1 MMNKKHFIHLV
12 LSFVM
17 LLNFTTGAF
26 AQGTTSRVT
35 GVVIDPNGAVVPNAK
50 VTLTNEGTQVIFTSE
65 TSSTGTYAFES
76 VQIGTYSLTIEKD
89 GFKKFVASG
98 NTVNIGQPTTIN
110 ITLELGQ
117 VAEVVE
123 VRGGAELVQT
133 SSSGNFGTIVDQKIV
148 ERLPI
153 VGVRGR
159 NPLDLVLLQPGV
171 VNGANTGGGIHVHG
185 ARDRAW
191 NFTLDGIDT
200 NETSAGGSN
209 FSPTRTNPDSITE
222 FKVITSNATAEFGR
236 NSGAQV
242 AMVTRSGTNEFHGN
256 AFEFYQTPSFRANE
270 YENNLNNIVKPQF
283 VQHIPGF
290 SIGGP
295 VWIPKVYDG
304 RNKTF
309 FFTNMQWLRLRS
321 TRTVTSNVY
330 TQAARSG
337 IFRYVV
343 GGQNNPAGVAG
354 ASVDASGNVLSG
366 INVKSYNVAA
376 NDPARRGLDP
386 TVQSIL
392 GLTPLP
398 NNFTVGDGLNLAGYS
413 FSPIEREK
421 QQDFVAKIDHVINRN
436 NTVFGRWSQGSQ
448 DTIGDFVNDGWSRF
462 PGTPRIV
469 DTIRRPKNLALNWR
483 WTPTDRITN
492 EAVFGI
498 NRFFFDFFNP
508 DPNSADNPP
517 FFLGLVTHPLD
528 HTIGNL
534 RELVTYQVVDNLS
547 WVRGS
552 HTFKAG
558 FNFRFQKHEDRRGS
572 VAGGNVR
579 PIANFS
585 RTTNP
590 VDPATFALPTDINT
604 ANDRPRLQSAINE
617 LLGRVGSISQSFV
630 AESDNAYAA
639 PATTFVFASRYNELD
654 FYGQDS
660 WKLRP
665 NLTIDLGLRW
675 EIKQS
680 PRSVNGSIILR
691 PDQGVFVGAQPS
703 ANLKWVEGALH
714 DDDINN
720 FGPSV
725 GIAWDPFGTGK
736 TSIRGNYR
744 IAYDRMN
751 TFVIS
756 STIFQSEPG
765 LTLGVVNTA
774 FGQAG
779 GRLSD
784 GLPTLTPPAG
794 LTPTQLR
801 QPASFSSGS
810 IHVVDPNWVAP
821 RTQQWGLSVQREVG
835 WKTVVELNYIGRK
848 GENLFG
854 AYNINQA
861 EIFTNG
867 FVDAFKAVKAG
878 GQSSLINQ
886 LLQPDPSRRTTETGS
901 DLVRRLFP
909 TELSQNAVAGL
920 AATLARRTASSGAP
934 LPVASG
940 LGATFFFPFPQFAGG
955 LNVLDSG
962 DRSTYHAFEAIVT
975 RRHSSGLSFQLG
987 YTLAKSLDTR
997 SFDPAFTRVGTGS
1010 TQSASSTPFDVKNR
1024 ELNYARSDF
1033 DRKHSFQGSAVYDLP
1048 FGKGRQFASDVY
1060 PALERI
1066 IGGWSLTGSV
1076 VLTSG
1081 RPFTIYSGSNNY
1093 SSVVQTPA
1101 NCNGCTPDIIKRLFD
1116 SASGT
1121 EFYLDPS
1128 QRGTAFNAAT
1138 NTRGIFSIPEPGEFG
1153 NTGRNYFTTP
1163 GFFNLNL
1170 AIGKFTRITEN
1181 HKLEYRLEM
1190 QNATNTPSF
1199 GLPESA
1205 VITSALFARARGNT
1219 VSGSRRIQMALKYSF

>member
-1 MMNKKHFIHLV
+1 MRQKTFIH
-12 LSFVM
+12 F
-17 LLNFTTGAF
+17 LLTFLLAFPYSASAF

-35 GVVIDPNGAVVPNAK
+35 GVVLDPNGAVVVNAK
-50 VTLTNEGTQVIFTSE
+50 VTLTNEGTQLAFTSE
-65 TSSTGTYAFES
+65 TSSTGTYTFDS
-76 VQIGTYSLTIEKD
+76 VQIGSYTLIVEKD
-89 GFKKFVASG
+89 GFKKFIASG
-98 NTVNIGQPTTIN
+98 NAVNIGQPTTLN
-110 ITLELGQ
+110 IQLELGQ

-123 VRGGAELVQT
+123 VKGGAELVQT
-133 SSSGNFGTIVDQKIV
+133 SSSGNFGTIVEQRVVD
-148 ERLPI
+148 RLPI

-171 VNGANTGGGIHVHG
+171 TNGANTGGGIHVHG

-222 FKVITSNATAEFGR
+222 FKVITSNATAEYGR

-242 AMVTRSGTNEFHGN
+242 AMVTKSGTNEFHGN
-256 AFEFYQTPSFRANE
+256 AFEFYQTPRFRANE
-270 YENNLNNIVKPQF
+270 YENNLNKVVKPQF

-295 VWIPKVYDG
+295 VWIPKIYDG
-304 RNKTF
+304 HNKTF
-309 FFTNMQWLRLRS
+309 FFTNLQWLRLRS
-321 TRTVTSNVY
+321 TRAVTSTVY
-330 TQAARSG
+330 TQAARNG
-337 IFRYVV
+337 VFRYVA
-343 GGQNNPAGVAG
+343 GGQNNPAGVTG
-354 ASVDASGNVLSG
+354 ASVDASGNVLPG
-366 INVKSYNVAA
+366 ISVRSYDIVA
-376 NDPARRGLDP
+376 NDPARKGLDP
-386 TVQSIL
+386 TVQKVL

-398 NNFTVGDGLNLAGYS
+398 NNFTVGDGLNTAGYS

-421 QQDFVAKIDHVINRN
+421 QQDLVIKIDHVINPN
-436 NTVFGRWSQGSQ
+436 NTIFGRWSQGSQ

-469 DTIRRPKNLALNWR
+469 DTVRRPKNLALNWR
-483 WTPTDRITN
+483 WTPTARITN

-498 NRFFFDFFNP
+498 NRFKFDFFNP
-508 DPNSADNPP
+508 DPNFLDNPP
-517 FFLGLVTHPLD
+517 FFLGLVTSPLD
-528 HTIGNL
+528 PSVGNL
-534 RELVTYQVVDNLS
+534 RELTTYQYVDNAT
-547 WVRGS
+547 WIRGS
-552 HTFKAG
+552 HTYKAG

-572 VAGGNVR
+572 VASANVQR
-579 PIANFS
+579 IADFS
-585 RTTNP
+585 RTINV
-590 VDPATFALPTDINT
+590 VDPTVFRLPTDINT

-617 LLGRVGSISQSFV
+617 LLGRVGNITQAFV
-630 AESDNAYAA
+630 AESDNAYSA
-639 PATTFVFASRYNELD
+639 PGTLFVFASRYNELD
-654 FYGQDS
+654 YYVQDT

-665 NLTIDLGLRW
+665 NLTIDLGLRY
-675 EIKQS
+675 EVKQS

-691 PDQGVFVGAQPS
+691 PDQGVFVGAPPTNS
-703 ANLKWVEGALH
+703 LKWVEGKLH
-714 DDDINN
+714 DDDNNN
-720 FGPSV
+720 FGPSIGV
-725 GIAWDPFGTGK
+725 AWDPFGTGK
-736 TSIRGNYR
+736 TSIRANYR

-756 STIFQSEPG
+756 STIYQSEPG
-765 LTLGVVNTA
+765 LTFGVTNTT

-784 GLPTLTPPAG
+784 GLPTLSPPAG
-794 LTPTQLR
+794 LTPAQLR
-801 QPASFSSGS
+801 QPPAFSSGS
-810 IHVVDPNWVAP
+810 IHVVDPNWKAP
-821 RTQQWGLSVQREVG
+821 RTQQWGLSLQREVG

-848 GENLFG
+848 GEHLFG

-861 EIFTNG
+861 EIFSNG
-867 FVDAFKAVKAG
+867 FVDAFKTVKAG

-886 LLQPDPSRRTTETGS
+886 LMQPDPSRRTNETGS
-901 DLVRRLFP
+901 DAVRRLFA
-909 TELSQNAVAGL
+909 TELSLNSAAAL
-920 AATLARRTASSGAP
+920 ASTLARRTASGVP

-962 DRSTYHAFEAIVT
+962 DRSTYHAFEAIVN
-975 RRHSSGLSFQLG
+975 RRFSAGLSFQMS
-987 YTLAKSLDTR
+987 YTWAKSLDTR
-997 SFDPAFTRVGTGS
+997 SFDPAFTRVATGNS
-1010 TQSASSTPFDVKNR
+1010 QSASSSPFDVKNR

-1048 FGKGRQFASDVY
+1048 FGKGGRFATDVH
-1060 PALERI
+1060 PALERV

-1081 RPFTIYSGSNNY
+1081 RPFTVYAGSNTFSN
-1093 SSVVQTPA
+1093 VVQSPA
-1101 NCNGCTPDIIKRLFD
+1101 NCNGCTPDMVKRVFD
-1116 SASGT
+1116 ATAGT
-1121 EFYLDPS
+1121 EFYFTPEQKAL
-1128 QRGTAFNAAT
+1128 
-1138 NTRGIFSIPEPGEFG
+1138 FSIPEAGQLG

-1181 HKLEYRLEM
+1181 HRLEYRLEM

-1205 VITSALFARARGNT
+1205 TITSTLFGRARGNT
-1219 VSGSRRIQMALKYSF
+1219 VSGARRIQMALKYSF